1 MCKASKGWGL
11 WEEAEAGTEAW
22 QLASW
27 GVVLC
32 LSGASGLR
40 DPGWSISPDTNTTI
54 TGPLVGAFVY
64 THDESAANLNI
75 CIHISLLVFV
85 SAGISWSIC
94 EETSLNITGP
104 TMGPHSQVS
113 VNSWLRLRMLS
124 GWIFWLTQLAFQP
137 KNTWNYDRKTN
148 FASREVFFSTCD

>member
-27 GVVLC
+27 GAVLC

-64 THDESAANLNI
+64 THDESAVNFNI

-85 SAGISWSIC
+85 NIWRDQPDHHGTNHGA
-94 EETSLNITGP
+94 SL
-104 TMGPHSQVS
+104 S
-113 VNSWLRLRMLS
+113 VNSWLRLRMMS
-124 GWIFWLTQLAFQP
+124 CWIFWLTQLAFQP